1 MGLCPGREALLL
13 LWCKWSQASRGFSL
27 SPYLSSVQ
35 ISIAP
40 WQEKI
45 TQTRAGYDE
54 TRRQINLGLSVTTEE
69 KWTDNGQQN
78 DRRKDWVDSP
88 TANKKHPRT
97 TQAAARQLAVHSGHA
112 KLQSLRLCRQF
123 LIQSLQPL
131 CIVVKWEKQ
140 NCSNIHT
147 PVSGWEQLNNG
158 TEVNNPNPDG
168 RHTLSESRSFYASV
182 FAENTNAQKGK
193 IHTKYVNAPK

>member
-54 TRRQINLGLSVTTEE
+54 TRRQINLRIVSDHRGEMNRQWTAKWQKEGLSWLTHSKQETP
-69 KWTDNGQQN
+69 KNN
-78 DRRKDWVDSP
+78 SSCS
-88 TANKKHPRT
+88 
-97 TQAAARQLAVHSGHA
+97 QAAGRAFRTCKITVFEALQAVFNTIPSATLHCSQMGKA
-112 KLQSLRLCRQF
+112 KLFKHSHPSFRVGTAQQWHRGEQS
-123 LIQSLQPL
+123 QP
-131 CIVVKWEKQ
+131 
-140 NCSNIHT
+140 
-147 PVSGWEQLNNG
+147 GW
-158 TEVNNPNPDG
+158 
-168 RHTLSESRSFYASV
+168 
-182 FAENTNAQKGK
+182 
-193 IHTKYVNAPK
+193 